1 MAASILVG
9 AASSLLFQAHSFGL
23 KQRDLHL
30 CPSNH
35 QRDKNRAHPIRRCSM
50 PKAFPLRHRAVA
62 AAIIAAVV
70 VLMPTRAHAAS
81 KEIIALQTQVQQ
93 LLDMVQRMQ
102 STLDQRFGVLQ
113 HLVEQTA
120 DNANQMTQTVNSLQQ
135 KLNQQNDA
143 LSGKIDTAS
152 GQVQSLNDS
161 VDELKTRIAKL
172 DKSIADLQNQLQNIQ
187 SAPAGAQPGAAPG
200 TTPEGAPGSAP
211 GTTAPP
217 TASAAPAPP
226 LKETFQAAL
235 RDYNAAK
242 YPVATGEF
250 QDVIHYYP
258 MDDLAGS
265 SQFYL
270 GEIAYRQQD
279 YAEAIKNYNAVLE
292 NFTGNPKAPTAQLH
306 KGFALISTG
315 KKEAGIHE
323 LRLLIQRHPQT
334 PEASQARA
342 KLNAL
347 GVRSTT
353 SQR

>member
-1 MAASILVG
+1 
-9 AASSLLFQAHSFGL
+9 
-23 KQRDLHL
+23 
-30 CPSNH
+30 
-35 QRDKNRAHPIRRCSM
+35 M
-50 PKAFPLRHRAVA
+50 PKAFTPRHRSVV
-62 AAIIAAVV
+62 AAVV
-70 VLMPTRAHAAS
+70 LAAIVALMPVRAHAAS

-102 STLDQRFGVLQ
+102 STLDQKFGVLQ

-152 GQVQSLNDS
+152 GHVQSLNDS

-172 DKSIADLQNQLQNIQ
+172 DKSVQDLQSQLQNIQ
-187 SAPAGAQPGAAPG
+187 SAPAGTQPGAAPMG
-200 TTPEGAPGSAP
+200 TTPEGSPAPGPAGSTP
-211 GTTAPP
+211 GATNPP
-217 TASAAPAPP
+217 NASATPAPP
-226 LKETFQAAL
+226 LRETFQAAL

-279 YAEAIKNYNAVLE
+279 YTEAIKNYNAVLE
-292 NFTGNPKAPTAQLH
+292 NFSGNPKAVTAQLH
-306 KGFALISTG
+306 KGFALISTA
-315 KKEAGIHE
+315 KKDAGVHE

-334 PEASQARA
+334 PEAAQARA
-342 KLNAL
+342 KLTAL
-347 GVRSTT
+347 GVHSTA

>member
-1 MAASILVG
+1 MSKT
-9 AASSLLFQAHSFGL
+9 ST
-23 KQRDLHL
+23 
-30 CPSNH
+30 
-35 QRDKNRAHPIRRCSM
+35 
-50 PKAFPLRHRAVA
+50 LRHRAVA
-62 AAIIAAVV
+62 SALLAAVA
-70 VLMPTRAHAAS
+70 LFMPVRAHAAS

-102 STLDQRFGVLQ
+102 STLDQKFGVLQ

-172 DKSIADLQNQLQNIQ
+172 DKSISDLQNQLQNIQ
-187 SAPAGAQPGAAPG
+187 APPAGTQPGMSPTGA
-200 TTPEGAPGSAP
+200 PEGGATPGSVP
-211 GTTAPP
+211 GATNPP

-265 SQFYL
+265 AQFYL

-292 NFTGNPKAPTAQLH
+292 NFSGNVKASAAQLH
-306 KGFALISTG
+306 KGFALIQTA

-334 PEASQARA
+334 PEASQARE
-342 KLNAL
+342 KLKAL
-347 GVRSTT
+347 GVHTT
-353 SQR
+353 ASQR

>member
-1 MAASILVG
+1 M
-9 AASSLLFQAHSFGL
+9 L
-23 KQRDLHL
+23 K
-30 CPSNH
+30 P
-35 QRDKNRAHPIRRCSM
+35 
-50 PKAFPLRHRAVA
+50 FTLRHRFVV
-62 AAIIAAVV
+62 AAVV
-70 VLMPTRAHAAS
+70 LAAIFALTPVRAHAAS

-102 STLDQRFGVLQ
+102 STLDQKFGVLQ

-120 DNANQMTQTVNSLQQ
+120 DNANQMTQTVNALQQ

-172 DKSIADLQNQLQNIQ
+172 DKSVQDLQGQLQNIQ
-187 SAPAGAQPGAAPG
+187 SAPAGVQPATAPTGTMPEGSPAPGSTTPG
-200 TTPEGAPGSAP
+200 TTN
-211 GTTAPP
+211 PP
-217 TASAAPAPP
+217 NASGAAPAPP
-226 LKETFQAAL
+226 LRETFQAAL

-279 YAEAIKNYNAVLE
+279 YIEAIKNYNAVLE
-292 NFTGNPKAPTAQLH
+292 NFSGNPKAVTAQLH
-306 KGFALISTG
+306 KGFALISTA
-315 KKEAGIHE
+315 KKDAGVHE

-334 PEASQARA
+334 PEAAQARA

-347 GVRSTT
+347 GVHSTA

>member
-1 MAASILVG
+1 
-9 AASSLLFQAHSFGL
+9 
-23 KQRDLHL
+23 
-30 CPSNH
+30 
-35 QRDKNRAHPIRRCSM
+35 M
-50 PKAFPLRHRAVA
+50 PV
-62 AAIIAAVV
+62 
-70 VLMPTRAHAAS
+70 RAHAAS

-93 LLDMVQRMQ
+93 LLDMVQHMQ
-102 STLDQRFGVLQ
+102 STLDQKFGVLQ

-172 DKSIADLQNQLQNIQ
+172 DKSVQDLQSQLQNIQ
-187 SAPAGAQPGAAPG
+187 SAPAGAQPGTAPVG
-200 TTPEGAPGSAP
+200 ATPDGSPAGPAGSAP
-211 GTTAPP
+211 GATAPP
-217 TASAAPAPP
+217 TASATPAPP
-226 LKETFQAAL
+226 LRETFQAAL

-258 MDDLAGS
+258 MDDMAGS

-292 NFTGNPKAPTAQLH
+292 NFSGNPKAPTAQLH
-306 KGFALISTG
+306 KGFALISSA

-334 PEASQARA
+334 PEAAQARA

-347 GVRSTT
+347 GVHSTA

>member
-1 MAASILVG
+1 
-9 AASSLLFQAHSFGL
+9 
-23 KQRDLHL
+23 
-30 CPSNH
+30 
-35 QRDKNRAHPIRRCSM
+35 M
-50 PKAFPLRHRAVA
+50 PKAFTLRHRSVV
-62 AAIIAAVV
+62 AAVV
-70 VLMPTRAHAAS
+70 LAAIVALMPVRAHAAS

-102 STLDQRFGVLQ
+102 STLDQKFGVLQ

-120 DNANQMTQTVNSLQQ
+120 DNANQMTQTVNALQQ

-172 DKSIADLQNQLQNIQ
+172 DKSVQDLQGQLQNIQ
-187 SAPAGAQPGAAPG
+187 SAPAGVQPGAAPTG
-200 TTPEGAPGSAP
+200 ATPEGAPAP
-211 GTTAPP
+211 GAATPGAINPP
-217 TASAAPAPP
+217 TASATPAPP
-226 LKETFQAAL
+226 LRETFQAAL

-279 YAEAIKNYNAVLE
+279 YTEAIKNYNAVLE
-292 NFTGNPKAPTAQLH
+292 NFSGNPKAVTAQLH
-306 KGFALISTG
+306 KGFALISTA
-315 KKEAGIHE
+315 KKDAGVHE
-323 LRLLIQRHPQT
+323 LRLLVQRHPQT
-334 PEASQARA
+334 PEAAQARA
-342 KLNAL
+342 KLTAL
-347 GVRSTT
+347 GVRSTA

>member
-1 MAASILVG
+1 ML
-9 AASSLLFQAHSFGL
+9 
-23 KQRDLHL
+23 
-30 CPSNH
+30 
-35 QRDKNRAHPIRRCSM
+35 
-50 PKAFPLRHRAVA
+50 KAFTLRHRSVVA
-62 AAIIAAVV
+62 AAVLAAGVV
-70 VLMPTRAHAAS
+70 FAPVKAHAAS

-102 STLDQRFGVLQ
+102 STLDQKFGVLQ

-172 DKSIADLQNQLQNIQ
+172 DKSVQDLQNQLQNIQ
-187 SAPAGAQPGAAPG
+187 SAPAGAQPGTAPAG
-200 TTPEGAPGSAP
+200 AVPEGAPAPGAGAAP

-217 TASAAPAPP
+217 TASGGAPAPP

-292 NFTGNPKAPTAQLH
+292 NFSGNPKAATAQLH
-306 KGFALISTG
+306 KGFALISSA

-334 PEASQARA
+334 PEAAQARA

-347 GVRSTT
+347 GVHSTA

>member
-1 MAASILVG
+1 
-9 AASSLLFQAHSFGL
+9 
-23 KQRDLHL
+23 
-30 CPSNH
+30 
-35 QRDKNRAHPIRRCSM
+35 M
-50 PKAFPLRHRAVA
+50 PKAFTVRHRSIA
-62 AAIIAAVV
+62 AAVFAAAV
-70 VLMPTRAHAAS
+70 VLMPVRAHAAS

-102 STLDQRFGVLQ
+102 STLDQKFGVLQ

-172 DKSIADLQNQLQNIQ
+172 DKSVQDLQSQLQNIQ
-187 SAPAGAQPGAAPG
+187 SPPAGAQPGTAPVG
-200 TTPEGAPGSAP
+200 TTPDGSPAGPAGSAP
-211 GTTAPP
+211 GATAPP
-217 TASAAPAPP
+217 TASATPAPP
-226 LKETFQAAL
+226 LRETFQAAL

-258 MDDLAGS
+258 MDDMAGS

-292 NFTGNPKAPTAQLH
+292 NFSGNPKAPTAQLH
-306 KGFALISTG
+306 KGFALISSA

-334 PEASQARA
+334 PEAAQARA

-347 GVRSTT
+347 GVHSTA

>member
-1 MAASILVG
+1 
-9 AASSLLFQAHSFGL
+9 
-23 KQRDLHL
+23 
-30 CPSNH
+30 
-35 QRDKNRAHPIRRCSM
+35 M
-50 PKAFPLRHRAVA
+50 PKAFTLRHRSVVA
-62 AAIIAAVV
+62 AVVLAAVV
-70 VLMPTRAHAAS
+70 VLMPVRAHAAS

-102 STLDQRFGVLQ
+102 STLDQKFGVLQ

-120 DNANQMTQTVNSLQQ
+120 DNANQMTQTVNALQQ

-172 DKSIADLQNQLQNIQ
+172 DKSVQDLQGQLQNIQ
-187 SAPAGAQPGAAPG
+187 SAPAGVQSGAALTG
-200 TTPEGAPGSAP
+200 TAPEGSPASGSAGSAP
-211 GTTAPP
+211 GATNPP
-217 TASAAPAPP
+217 TASATPAPP
-226 LKETFQAAL
+226 LRETFQAAL

-279 YAEAIKNYNAVLE
+279 YTEAIKNYNAVLE
-292 NFTGNPKAPTAQLH
+292 NFSGNPKAPTAQLH
-306 KGFALISTG
+306 KGFALISSA

-334 PEASQARA
+334 PEAAQARA

-347 GVRSTT
+347 GVHSTA

>member
-1 MAASILVG
+1 
-9 AASSLLFQAHSFGL
+9 
-23 KQRDLHL
+23 
-30 CPSNH
+30 
-35 QRDKNRAHPIRRCSM
+35 M
-50 PKAFPLRHRAVA
+50 PKAFTLRHRSVVA
-62 AAIIAAVV
+62 AVVLAAVV
-70 VLMPTRAHAAS
+70 VLMPVRAHAAS

-102 STLDQRFGVLQ
+102 STLDQKFGVLQ

-120 DNANQMTQTVNSLQQ
+120 DNANQMTQTVNALQQ

-172 DKSIADLQNQLQNIQ
+172 DKSVQDLQGQLQNIQ
-187 SAPAGAQPGAAPG
+187 SAPAGVQPGVAPTG
-200 TTPEGAPGSAP
+200 TTPDGSPATGPAGSAP
-211 GTTAPP
+211 GATNPP
-217 TASAAPAPP
+217 TASATPAPP
-226 LKETFQAAL
+226 LRETFQAAL

-279 YAEAIKNYNAVLE
+279 YTEAIKNYNAVLE
-292 NFTGNPKAPTAQLH
+292 NFSGNPKAPTAQLH
-306 KGFALISTG
+306 KGFALISSA

-334 PEASQARA
+334 PEAAQARA

-347 GVRSTT
+347 GVHSTA

>member
-1 MAASILVG
+1 
-9 AASSLLFQAHSFGL
+9 
-23 KQRDLHL
+23 
-30 CPSNH
+30 
-35 QRDKNRAHPIRRCSM
+35 M
-50 PKAFPLRHRAVA
+50 PKAFTSRHRSVVA
-62 AAIIAAVV
+62 AAVLAAIAILTPV
-70 VLMPTRAHAAS
+70 RAHAAS

-102 STLDQRFGVLQ
+102 STLDQKFGVLQ

-172 DKSIADLQNQLQNIQ
+172 DKSVQDLQNQLQNIQ
-187 SAPAGAQPGAAPG
+187 SAPAGTQPGVAPAG
-200 TTPEGAPGSAP
+200 TTPEGSPAGPVGSAP

-217 TASAAPAPP
+217 TAAGGTPAPP
-226 LKETFQAAL
+226 LRETFQAAL

-279 YAEAIKNYNAVLE
+279 YTEAIKNYNAVLE
-292 NFTGNPKAPTAQLH
+292 NFSGNPKAPTAQLH
-306 KGFALISTG
+306 KGFALISSA

-334 PEASQARA
+334 PEAAQARA

-347 GVRSTT
+347 GVHTT
-353 SQR
+353 ASQR

>member
-1 MAASILVG
+1 
-9 AASSLLFQAHSFGL
+9 
-23 KQRDLHL
+23 
-30 CPSNH
+30 
-35 QRDKNRAHPIRRCSM
+35 M
-50 PKAFPLRHRAVA
+50 PKAFTVRHRSVA
-62 AAIIAAVV
+62 AAVLAAALVF
-70 VLMPTRAHAAS
+70 MPVRAHAAS

-102 STLDQRFGVLQ
+102 STLDQKFGVLQ

-172 DKSIADLQNQLQNIQ
+172 DKSVQDLQNQLQTVQ
-187 SAPAGAQPGAAPG
+187 APPAGTQPGASPSVG
-200 TTPEGAPGSAP
+200 PEGGAAPAVP
-211 GTTAPP
+211 GATNPP

-226 LKETFQAAL
+226 LKETFQTAL
-235 RDYNAAK
+235 RDFNAAK
-242 YPVATGEF
+242 YSVASGEF

-292 NFTGNPKAPTAQLH
+292 NFSGNPKAPTAQLH
-306 KGFALISTG
+306 KGFALISSA

-347 GVRSTT
+347 GVHTT
-353 SQR
+353 ASQR

>member
-1 MAASILVG
+1 
-9 AASSLLFQAHSFGL
+9 
-23 KQRDLHL
+23 
-30 CPSNH
+30 
-35 QRDKNRAHPIRRCSM
+35 M
-50 PKAFPLRHRAVA
+50 PKAFTLRHRSVVA
-62 AAIIAAVV
+62 AVVLAAVV
-70 VLMPTRAHAAS
+70 VLMPVRAHAAS

-102 STLDQRFGVLQ
+102 STLDQKFGVLQ

-120 DNANQMTQTVNSLQQ
+120 DNANQMTQTVNALQQ

-172 DKSIADLQNQLQNIQ
+172 DKSVQDLQGQLQNIQ
-187 SAPAGAQPGAAPG
+187 SAPAGVQPGVAPTG
-200 TTPEGAPGSAP
+200 TTPDGSPATGPAGSAP
-211 GTTAPP
+211 GATNPP
-217 TASAAPAPP
+217 TASATPAPP
-226 LKETFQAAL
+226 LRETFQAAL

-279 YAEAIKNYNAVLE
+279 YTEAIKNYNSVLE
-292 NFTGNPKAPTAQLH
+292 NFSGNPKAPTAQLH
-306 KGFALISTG
+306 KGFALISSA
-315 KKEAGIHE
+315 KKEAGVHE

-334 PEASQARA
+334 PEAAQARA

-347 GVRSTT
+347 GVHSTA

>member
-1 MAASILVG
+1 
-9 AASSLLFQAHSFGL
+9 
-23 KQRDLHL
+23 
-30 CPSNH
+30 
-35 QRDKNRAHPIRRCSM
+35 
-50 PKAFPLRHRAVA
+50 
-62 AAIIAAVV
+62 
-70 VLMPTRAHAAS
+70 
-81 KEIIALQTQVQQ
+81 
-93 LLDMVQRMQ
+93 MQ

-135 KLNQQNDA
+135 KLNQQNEG
-143 LSGKIDTAS
+143 LSGKVDTAS

-172 DKSIADLQNQLQNIQ
+172 DKSIQDLQGQLQNIQ
-187 SAPAGAQPGAAPG
+187 APPAGTQPGAAPTG
-200 TTPEGAPGSAP
+200 SPEGGTAPGSAA
-211 GTTAPP
+211 GSTNPP
-217 TASAAPAPP
+217 TASATPAPP
-226 LKETFQAAL
+226 LRETFQAAL

-265 SQFYL
+265 AQFYL

-292 NFTGNPKAPTAQLH
+292 SFSGNPKASAAQLH
-306 KGFALISTG
+306 KGFALIQTA

-347 GVRSTT
+347 GVHSTT